1 MLTGPPHYDVL
12 RRSKRPSPA
21 LASVDD
27 VTSSSA
33 SPDAPATTPIVGAA
47 LDGPTV
53 STQWLADHLG
63 SDGLVILDATVLQV
77 PHPHGGLAW
86 LSGLDQY
93 LVDGHIPGSV
103 FADLLETFSDPS
115 GAYAFSR
122 PDAAQF
128 AAAAASAGID
138 NQTTVIVY
146 DSVVGTWAARIWWLF
161 RAFGYD
167 RVAVLDG
174 GLTKWKA
181 EGRATDTGHVEPR
194 AVTAFVPVE
203 RPERWVDKS
212 FVHDVVNG
220 QERAT
225 LVCAVPPKEFAG
237 EAGQRGRLGHIPGSV
252 SAPAGRLV
260 SRETNAL
267 LPLDALRATFADVL
281 ASADPIVTYCGG
293 GIAAAADALVLA
305 LLGRADV
312 AIYDGSLNEWA
323 DDDDAPLA
331 QVAA

>member
-1 MLTGPPHYDVL
+1 MLRPG
-12 RRSKRPSPA
+12 RRATPA

-27 VTSSSA
+27 VSSSSA
-33 SPDAPATTPIVGAA
+33 SPAVPSTSPIVGAA

-103 FADLLETFSDPS
+103 FADLLEEFSDPS

-122 PDAAQF
+122 PSAEQF
-128 AAAAASAGID
+128 AAAAAGVGID

-146 DSVVGTWAARIWWLF
+146 DTAVGTWASRIWWLF

-167 RVAVLDG
+167 RVAILDG

-194 AVTAFVPVE
+194 TVTGFTPAERSGHWVE
-203 RPERWVDKS
+203 KS
-212 FVHDVVNG
+212 FVEAVVDG
-220 QERAT
+220 DEQAT

-252 SAPAGRLV
+252 NAPAGRLV

-267 LPLDALRATFADVL
+267 LPLDGLRAVFADVL
-281 ASADPIVTYCGG
+281 ASPEPIVTYCGG

-305 LLGRADV
+305 LLGRTDV

-323 DDDDAPLA
+323 DDEDAPLA
-331 QVAA
+331 RVAA

>member
-1 MLTGPPHYDVL
+1 M
-12 RRSKRPSPA
+12 
-21 LASVDD
+21 
-27 VTSSSA
+27 TSSSA
-33 SPDAPATTPIVGAA
+33 SPTASSTAPIVGAA

-122 PDAAQF
+122 PGSEQF

-146 DSVVGTWAARIWWLF
+146 DTAVGTWAARIWWLF

-181 EGRATDTGHVEPR
+181 ERRATETGHVEPR
-194 AVTAFVPVE
+194 TVAGFEPHERQGHWVE
-203 RPERWVDKS
+203 KS
-212 FVHDVVNG
+212 FVEDVVKG
-220 QERAT
+220 DARAT

-252 SAPAGRLV
+252 NAPAGRLV
-260 SRETNAL
+260 SRDTNAL
-267 LPLDALRATFADVL
+267 LPLDGLRATFADVL
-281 ASADPIVTYCGG
+281 ASPDPIVTYCGG
-293 GIAAAADALVLA
+293 GIAAAADALALA
-305 LLGRADV
+305 LLGRTDV
-312 AIYDGSLNEWA
+312 SIYDGSLNEWA

>member
-1 MLTGPPHYDVL
+1 VDAVT
-12 RRSKRPSPA
+12 SASSSPA
-21 LASVDD
+21 E
-27 VTSSSA
+27 
-33 SPDAPATTPIVGAA
+33 TTDPIVGAA
-47 LDGPTV
+47 LAGPTV

-93 LVDGHIPGSV
+93 LVEGHIPGAV
-103 FADLLETFSDPS
+103 FADLLEVFSDPA
-115 GAYAFSR
+115 GAYPFSH
-122 PDAAQF
+122 PSADLFSEAAV
-128 AAAAASAGID
+128 SVGID
-138 NQTTVIVY
+138 DQTTVVVY
-146 DSVVGTWAARIWWLF
+146 DTGVGTWASRIWWLF

-181 EGRATDTGHVEPR
+181 EDRTVDVGHVEPR
-194 AVTAFVPVE
+194 SVAGFPAVE
-203 RPERWVDKS
+203 RPGSWVEKS
-212 FVHDVVNG
+212 FVEAVVDG
-220 QERAT
+220 DEKAT

-267 LPLDALRATFADVL
+267 LPLDALRAVFADVL
-281 ASADPIVTYCGG
+281 ASPDPIVTYCAG
-293 GIAAAADALVLA
+293 GIAASADALALA
-305 LLGRADV
+305 LLGRTDV

-323 DDDDAPLA
+323 DDADAPLA

>member
-1 MLTGPPHYDVL
+1 
-12 RRSKRPSPA
+12 
-21 LASVDD
+21 
-27 VTSSSA
+27 
-33 SPDAPATTPIVGAA
+33 
-47 LDGPTV
+47 
-53 STQWLADHLG
+53 
-63 SDGLVILDATVLQV
+63 VLQV

-103 FADLLETFSDPS
+103 FADLLEEFSDPA

-122 PDAAQF
+122 PDADRF
-128 AAAAASAGID
+128 AAAAASVGID
-138 NQTTVIVY
+138 NQTTVVVY
-146 DSVVGTWAARIWWLF
+146 DSAVGTWAARIWWLF

-181 EGRATDTGHVEPR
+181 EGRSTELGSVEPR
-194 AVTAFVPVE
+194 RVDGFSADERTDHWVEKTFVE
-203 RPERWVDKS
+203 A
-212 FVHDVVNG
+212 VVNG
-220 QERAT
+220 DEEAT

-237 EAGQRGRLGHIPGSV
+237 EAGQRSRLGHIPGSV

-267 LPLDALRATFADVL
+267 LPLDDLRRIFADVL
-281 ASADPIVTYCGG
+281 SSSDPIVTYCGG

-305 LLGRADV
+305 LLGRTDV

-323 DDDDAPLA
+323 DDTDAPLA
-331 QVAA
+331 RAAA

>member
-1 MLTGPPHYDVL
+1 M
-12 RRSKRPSPA
+12 
-21 LASVDD
+21 
-27 VTSSSA
+27 TSSTASA
-33 SPDAPATTPIVGAA
+33 STDPTSPIVGAA

-103 FADLLETFSDPS
+103 FADLLETFSDPA

-122 PDAAQF
+122 PDDEQF
-128 AAAAASAGID
+128 VAAAASVGVD
-138 NQTTVIVY
+138 NETTVIVY
-146 DSVVGTWAARIWWLF
+146 DSAVGTWAARVWWLF

-167 RVAVLDG
+167 RVAILDG

-181 EGRATDTGHVEPR
+181 EGRATELGNVEPR
-194 AVTAFVPVE
+194 RAAGFTADE
-203 RPERWVDKS
+203 RPDLWVDKAYVES
-212 FVHDVVNG
+212 VVNG
-220 QERAT
+220 DERAT

-252 SAPAGRLV
+252 NAPAGRLV

-267 LPLDALRATFADVL
+267 LPLADLRATFAAVL
-281 ASADPIVTYCGG
+281 ASPDPIVSYCGG

-305 LLGRADV
+305 LLGRTDV

-323 DDDDAPLA
+323 DDEDAPLA
-331 QVAA
+331 REAA